1 MRTGLFFLLLGY
13 MLSQFYRAFLAV
25 MAPVLEA
32 DIGASAGDLARA
44 SGLWFLGFA
53 LLQIPVGWAL
63 DRIGPRR
70 TAAVLLGLGGGGGA
84 ALFAVAQGPVALNAA
99 MFLIGVGCAPVL
111 MASYYI
117 FARSFPPAVFATMA
131 GVTVGLGSLGN
142 LASALPLAWAVEA
155 FGWRETVAGV
165 ALATLAVA
173 LAVARLVQDPPRLT
187 GAQAGQGSVLD
198 LLKMPAIWLILP
210 MLIVNYAPSAGLR
223 GLWVGPYLQD
233 VHGLDATGIGQI
245 TLVMA
250 LAMVLGNF
258 AYGPADRIF
267 GTRKWVVFGGNMLG
281 AACLLL
287 LWAVPGQG
295 LWLSAALLAA
305 VGFFGASFP
314 LIMAHGRSFFPPHLV
329 GRGVTLL
336 NLFSVGS
343 VGVFQLLSGRL
354 HGAVSA
360 HATEAS
366 APYSALFLFFAL
378 SLLLGCLIYAFSRD
392 RMD

>member
-84 ALFAVAQGPVALNAA
+84 ALFAVAQGPGALNAA